1 MIRYMT
7 AGESHGE
14 ALLAII
20 DGLPAGLKIDRLR
33 INKELKR
40 RMTGYGRG
48 GRMKIEKDKA
58 KILSGLRKEVTIGS
72 PLAIL
77 IENKDFS
84 INSLKAITKAR
95 PGHADLSGA
104 LKYNVKDIRSIL
116 ERASARETATR
127 VAVGALAKIL
137 LSEFNVDVLSH
148 VVSIGPVEADT
159 EGLSSKRIRQA
170 AEKSPL
176 RCADKFA
183 ETLMKKEIDD
193 AKRQGDTVGGVCEVI
208 ITGVPVGLGSYV
220 QWDKRLDAN
229 LARGLMAIPAIKG
242 VSVGEGFDLA
252 VIRGSRAHDEI
263 IRDKKSAFRRKTN
276 NAGGIEGGISNGEDI
291 VVKVAMKPIATLRK
305 PLESIDIKT
314 KKSAKAQV
322 ERADVCAVPACGVIA
337 EAVATIEIAN
347 AMIEKFGGDSLGE
360 MKRNFNGYI
369 KQVKEF

>member
-1 MIRYMT
+1 MIRYIT

-40 RMTGYGRG
+40 RMTGYGRS

-58 KILSGLRKEVTIGS
+58 KILSGLRKEITIGS

-104 LKYNVKDIRSIL
+104 LKYDVKDIRSIL

-127 VAVGALAKIL
+127 VAVGAVAKIL

-148 VVSIGPVEADT
+148 VVSIGPVEADI

-183 ETLMKKEIDD
+183 ETLMRKEIDD
-193 AKRQGDTVGGVCEVI
+193 AKKEGDTVGGVCEVI

-291 VVKVAMKPIATLRK
+291 VVKVAMKPIATLKK

-314 KKSAKAQV
+314 KKSTKAQV

-337 EAVATIEIAN
+337 EAVAIIEIAN

>member
-20 DGLPAGLKIDRLR
+20 DGLPAGLKIDQLR
-33 INKELKR
+33 IDKELKR

-58 KILSGLRKEVTIGS
+58 KILSGLRKRITIGS

-104 LKYNVKDIRSIL
+104 LKYDVKDIRSIL

-159 EGLSSKRIRQA
+159 EGLSSKRIRQV

-193 AKRQGDTVGGVCEVI
+193 AKREGDTVGGVCEVI

-229 LARGLMAIPAIKG
+229 LARGLMA
-242 VSVGEGFDLA
+242 
-252 VIRGSRAHDEI
+252 
-263 IRDKKSAFRRKTN
+263 T
-276 NAGGIEGGISNGEDI
+276 
-291 VVKVAMKPIATLRK
+291 
-305 PLESIDIKT
+305 
-314 KKSAKAQV
+314 
-322 ERADVCAVPACGVIA
+322 
-337 EAVATIEIAN
+337 
-347 AMIEKFGGDSLGE
+347 
-360 MKRNFNGYI
+360 
-369 KQVKEF
+369 

>member
-1 MIRYMT
+1 
-7 AGESHGE
+7 
-14 ALLAII
+14 
-20 DGLPAGLKIDRLR
+20 
-33 INKELKR
+33 
-40 RMTGYGRG
+40 MTGYGRS

-58 KILSGLRKEVTIGS
+58 KILSGLRKEITIGS

-104 LKYNVKDIRSIL
+104 LKYDVKDIRSIL

-127 VAVGALAKIL
+127 VAVGAVAKIL

-148 VVSIGPVEADT
+148 VVSIGPVEADI

-183 ETLMKKEIDD
+183 ETLMRKEIDD
-193 AKRQGDTVGGVCEVI
+193 AKKEGDTVGGVCEVI

-291 VVKVAMKPIATLRK
+291 VVKVAMKPIATLKK

-314 KKSAKAQV
+314 KKSTKAQV

-337 EAVATIEIAN
+337 EAVAIIEIAN